1 MTNVI
6 NKTELELARLA
17 KELNDIEVRELT
29 EEEEIALL
37 NKIDADPDS
46 KLRKAKLL
54 DKSTG
59 TVTEHVNSK
68 GETEF
73 YSSDNDN

>member
-1 MTNVI
+1 MAKVI

-29 EEEEIALL
+29 EEEENELL
-37 NKIDADPDS
+37 QKIDNDPEY
-46 KLRKAKLL
+46 KARKAKIL
-54 DKSTG
+54 KNATG
-59 TVTEHVNSK
+59 TVTEHINSK

-73 YSSDNDN
+73 QSSDNDN